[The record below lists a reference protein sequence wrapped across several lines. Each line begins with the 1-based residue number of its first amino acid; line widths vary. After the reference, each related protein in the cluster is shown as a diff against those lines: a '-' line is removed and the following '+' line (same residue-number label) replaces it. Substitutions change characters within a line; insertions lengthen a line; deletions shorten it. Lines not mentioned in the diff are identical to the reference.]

1 MKKIV
6 FLLSLLMLFVIGV
19 NPAFAQKKKK
29 KKSTT
34 KTETTTTK
42 PASKPAKEFCINQ
55 PTDSISGYTYTVG
68 VNIYPIWITRS
79 GRCYIVRLSKEG
91 REDRQYMPEDIAR
104 QICAELGKEYIE
116 KIH

>member
-1 MKKIV
+1 MKKIL

-19 NPAFAQKKKK
+19 NPTFAQKKKK
-29 KKSTT
+29 PTT
-34 KTETTTTK
+34 KTQATATK
-42 PASKPAKEFCINQ
+42 PNPKPAKEFCINQ

-68 VNIYPIWITRS
+68 VNIYPIWITLS

-91 REDRQYMPEDIAR
+91 REYRQYMPEDIAR
-104 QICAELGKEYIE
+104 QICAELGKEYVE